1 MAYDNRRIH
10 SVYELNGLFTLPA
23 DNDGVVVAVGFRTLV
38 VFLPNVLQAEELM
51 TTATF
56 HRQEILLVAEGAVSP
71 HVFKLHWKTKN

>member
-23 DNDGVVVAVGFRTLV
+23 DNVGVVVAVGFRTLV

-56 HRQEILLVAEGAVSP
+56 HR
-71 HVFKLHWKTKN
+71 